1 MRLEVR
7 ALLAHW
13 CGCTLVCLPAV
24 MLAHWLATPLSQG
37 LLREVPEFSTTKYQ
51 DLLVSEYWK
60 SLVENTEVEAGNG
73 GPIV

>member
-1 MRLEVR
+1 
-7 ALLAHW
+7 
-13 CGCTLVCLPAV
+13 

-37 LLREVPEFSTTKYQ
+37 LLREVPEFSTIKYQ

-73 GPIV
+73 GPNL